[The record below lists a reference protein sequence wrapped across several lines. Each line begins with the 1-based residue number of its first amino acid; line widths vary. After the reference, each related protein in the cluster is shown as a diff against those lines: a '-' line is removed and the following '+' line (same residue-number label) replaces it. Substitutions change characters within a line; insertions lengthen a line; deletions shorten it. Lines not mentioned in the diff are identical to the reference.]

1 MSVSCEGWCGYCY
14 ENAKGRANH
23 KSHRGYRPPKPLPA
37 MGLEMAIRKRD
48 IALGEG
54 TAPAKLNLGVWG
66 KTYPTLWEFLSLD
79 KYDDGSPRRL
89 PTITIFLGP
98 DGLQAC
104 LNDRDQSLAAF
115 VTSVSLE
122 GLWQALEKG
131 LKEDSLDWRR
141 SSNFNG
147 KKSKK

>member
-1 MSVSCEGWCGYCY
+1 
-14 ENAKGRANH
+14 
-23 KSHRGYRPPKPLPA
+23 
-37 MGLEMAIRKRD
+37 MAIRKRD
-48 IALGEG
+48 VALGEG
-54 TAPAKLNLGVWG
+54 TAPAKIKEGIWQ
-66 KTYPTLWEFLSLD
+66 KSYPTLWEFLSLD

-89 PTITIFLGP
+89 PTITLFLGP

-115 VTSVSLE
+115 VTSVSLD

-141 SSNFNG
+141 SQQGYS
-147 KKSKK
+147 KKSRK